1 MCSFV
6 YHSSAFVFVSIN
18 KTLHEYK
25 ISVRFHILSFMSIF
39 GLECSNNT
47 RPIDDKIYFHCILF
61 LWSLYEIIFAMKIE
75 ALLKKS
81 KITYTFG
88 INFVCS
94 QVHSI
99 NIVGTDILRFSL
111 FYITSW
117 NVRLLFAWKI
127 SKRFWMNICSPF
139 VENKSI

>member
-18 KTLHEYK
+18 QTLHEYK
-25 ISVRFHILSFMSIF
+25 ISVRFHILSFISIF

-99 NIVGTDILRFSL
+99 KVLVQIVDSTFFSVL
-111 FYITSW
+111 YYIVKCKASF
-117 NVRLLFAWKI
+117 RMK
-127 SKRFWMNICSPF
+127 
-139 VENKSI
+139 NK